1 MALTKEELIQKWKTV
16 TDFKQRDQILEQMT
30 SRGIFPQAS
39 VDLLESENELYPDT
53 SDPRF
58 LPKLMKKQEFAENK
72 QLSILEL
79 LQRGENPCDPTQEFE
94 LSPVQRFIGQF
105 LSPKTPYNS
114 ALLYH
119 GVGVG
124 KSCAAITVAESFL
137 NAFPRKQVIIVA
149 PPNIQPGFERTIF
162 NEERLVIGESEKEPN
177 TFQGC
182 TGDTYLRLSGMEF
195 VRDKKTILSKIS
207 KLRAK
212 RYQMFGYVQFYNY
225 IRELLDKNVRKSLT
239 GDARVRE
246 EIAVLRRKF
255 SGRLVIIDEAHNLR
269 DIPGEAEE
277 ENLDAPGG
285 LMELN
290 ESLAGKKLTPFLK
303 RVFDATDGMKLLL
316 LTATPMYNSYREILF
331 LFNLLLLNDKKAI
344 LREEDIFQRNG
355 EFTEGGEALLGR
367 VASVY
372 LSFMRG
378 ENPLS
383 FPIRLTPEGVS
394 EVTEWPIQTPNGV
407 SISEDERNHM
417 LNLPF
422 VSCRFTGESQNI
434 YQQLAMDTVRES
446 GLGLAS
452 VDLMIQAGNWLFP
465 GSGTG
470 DVRSRIREFGFSST
484 FAEETE
490 GTLKVYR
497 SASGV
502 DPSWLLEERIS
513 EYSPKAALILRRLKT
528 TRGVAFIYS
537 RFVKSGA
544 LTLAL
549 ALEANGY
556 TLVGRDTS
564 FFKNGILSDEG
575 RQCAMCPRKERGHA
589 GAGHSFIPAKY
600 VLLTGRDEYSPNN
613 KLSVDLARGDANKYG
628 QQVKVVLGSQVAS
641 EGIDLRFIRE
651 VFVFDSWY
659 HLNKLEQVIGRA
671 IRMCSHA
678 LLDEKERNCTI
689 NLLVLTFP
697 NQVATETIDMYQYRM
712 GFRKAVQV
720 GKVTRALKRYALDC
734 NLNNDAI
741 QIAGLPPRDQI
752 DAQGKLRPSVNIND
766 MPFTSVCDWIE
777 TCDYTCA
784 IKVDIDLRDLDTSTY
799 DEYAAKW
806 RESKIKDYIR
816 ARFEEQPFYRF
827 EELENLMVAQG
838 VPRIA
843 LASLLSDIVGNRSF
857 RIRMKGQEGY
867 IIYKN
872 GFYLFQPEL
881 VADTSL
887 PLALRLASYPVKR
900 DSYEPR
906 SIPVHVNVKE
916 NVEKQ
921 KQNKNQNQNQKEKE
935 EKEALDQD
943 TGIDEEPTLL
953 DYESFWLSIKN
964 WCQTLANGSATTVIP
979 PEVINTTQKRY
990 GGNKN
995 ELKRV
1000 MFEIEMVNWLYVT
1013 VRTKESYRKLFAQI
1027 VLELIWD
1034 KYLKQGE
1041 QLKIYTTENESA
1053 DELTKRTWNENVVSS
1068 KMANGFKTA
1077 FRVLNPT
1084 NGKLIYHCP
1093 TGICDP
1099 SLIKVFEEDSSDI
1112 LRGLVANQ
1120 TTSAKIYGTVNFKR
1134 GNFVFKTNEAVDP
1147 KKKLPDVGSECSVVS
1162 SISAHFT
1169 LLKEI
1174 GMMIQPI
1181 LGTDLDLNEGML
1193 EKSPIRSFKNAI
1205 RACALTELVLR
1216 LLDKLK
1222 VQEKRWFY
1230 RPIATLKTGH
1240 RGIMRK

>member
-16 TDFKQRDQILEQMT
+16 TDFNQRDQILEQMT
-30 SRGIFPQAS
+30 SRGLFPQAS

-422 VSCRFTGESQNI
+422 VSCRFTGEAQNI

-470 DVRSRIREFGFSST
+470 DVRARIREFGFSST
-484 FAEETE
+484 FTEGTE

-497 SASGV
+497 SAAGV

-513 EYSPKAALILRRLKT
+513 QYSPKAALILRRLKT

-564 FFKNGILSDEG
+564 FFKNGILGDEG
-575 RQCAMCPRKERGHA
+575 RQCAMCSRKEKGHA

-689 NLLVLTFP
+689 NLLVLTFS
-697 NQVATETIDMYQYRM
+697 NEVATETIDMYQYRM

-752 DAQGKLRPSVNIND
+752 DAQGKLRPSVDIND

-777 TCDYTCA
+777 TCEYTCA

-906 SIPVHVNVKE
+906 SVPVVPLNKKTETGTGKE
-916 NVEKQ
+916 TGTETETATEKETE
-921 KQNKNQNQNQKEKE
+921 KGEEKE
-935 EKEALDQD
+935 EEKEE
-943 TGIDEEPTLL
+943 DEIS
-953 DYESFWLSIKN
+953 DYTPFWSSIKK
-964 WCQTLANGSATTVIP
+964 WSLDLINGSATTVLP
-979 PEVINTTQKRY
+979 TEVINAARSRY
-990 GGNKN
+990 GSNKN

-1000 MFEIEMVNWLYVT
+1000 MFEIEMIQWLYVT
-1013 VRTKESYRKLFAQI
+1013 VREKESYRKLFGQI
-1027 VLELIWD
+1027 VLEVIWD
-1034 KYLKQGE
+1034 KYLRHGE
-1041 QLKIYTTENESA
+1041 QFKIYTTENGSA
-1053 DELTKRTWNENVVSS
+1053 DELTKRTWIENVVSS
-1068 KMANGFKTA
+1068 KMAGGFKTG
-1077 FRVLNPT
+1077 FRVLNPST
-1084 NGKLIYHCP
+1084 GKLIYHCP
-1093 TGICDP
+1093 TGPCDP
-1099 SLIKVFEEDSSDI
+1099 SLIKVFEEDPSDP
-1112 LRGLVANQ
+1112 LKGLVANTN
-1120 TTSAKIYGTVNFKR
+1120 TTAKIYGTVNFKR
-1134 GNFVFKTNEAVDP
+1134 GNFVFKTNEAVEP
-1147 KKKLPDVGSECSVVS
+1147 TKKKPDVGSECSIVS
-1162 SISAHFT
+1162 TISAHFT
-1169 LLKEI
+1169 LLKTI
-1174 GMMIQPI
+1174 GAMIEPI
-1181 LGTDLDLNEGML
+1181 LGTDLDLNEGIL
-1193 EKSPIRSFKNAI
+1193 EKSPLRTFTNQI

-1222 VQEKRWFY
+1222 VKDKRWFY